1 MPAQPQPQPRLRQG
15 RSRSAAEA
23 RPRRE
28 RVVWLGDG
36 LLNDHTDGHVDN
48 LARFV
53 APGGSR
59 SRSGRRRSQRGE
71 VYADAAEALLDA
83 DLDVVLPLPG
93 LVEEDGESIPASYMN
108 FYIGNAVVV
117 VPQYGAPNDAAA
129 VTASSAVPRTA
140 LHRRPAR
147 RPHPDRRRK
156 LPLHQ
161 PAGAASGTSSASTKL
176 IHGGLRYLE
185 HFEFGLVRES
195 LKERETLWR
204 IAPHVISPLRFVL
217 PHHAGLRPRW
227 LLRTGLW
234 IYDHLGGR
242 RLMPDT
248 RSIDLGTHPA
258 GAPLKP
264 GFVRGWEYSDA
275 SVDDARLVILNAR
288 DAADRGATI
297 LTRHRLTRAGRTA
310 EGWRL
315 DMARDDGSH
324 GTYYARALV
333 NAAGPAVLDVLSLV
347 GARST
352 HRVARI
358 RGSHIVVPRL
368 FDHGFAYLFQLADK
382 RICFA
387 IPYERDFTLI
397 GTTESDHG
405 GPLDRVEPTKDEID
419 YLCVA
424 ANDYFRRAISAADVV
439 WSFAGVRAL
448 IDPGDGRPE
457 AASRGYRIELDA
469 PRMAPAPLLS
479 ILAERSPPIAGWP
492 RRPSTPC
499 PVHRPVQTAALD
511 RLGGAA
517 WRRLS
522 SAGPRRARSRL
533 GCPLSIPRHR
543 RATDR
548 RSLRHAG
555 ARLAGQRA
563 LMERS
568 RTGFRWWTVGR
579 RSRLLHDAGVGAHGR
594 RHAVAPIQIGLE
606 GGRRRPR

>member
-1 MPAQPQPQPRLRQG
+1 MSTNDVSFDLAIIG
-15 RSRSAAEA
+15 GGINGCGIA
-23 RPRRE
+23 R
-28 RVVWLGDG
+28 
-36 LLNDHTDGHVDN
+36 
-48 LARFV
+48 
-53 APGGSR
+53 
-59 SRSGRRRSQRGE
+59 
-71 VYADAAEALLDA
+71 DAAGRGARVLLLDQG
-83 DLDVVLPLPG
+83 DL
-93 LVEEDGESIPASYMN
+93 
-108 FYIGNAVVV
+108 
-117 VPQYGAPNDAAA
+117 
-129 VTASSAVPRTA
+129 
-140 LHRRPAR
+140 
-147 RPHPDRRRK
+147 
-156 LPLHQ
+156 
-161 PAGAASGTSSASTKL
+161 ASGTSSASTKL

-324 GTYYARALV
+324 GTCYARALV

-387 IPYERDFTLI
+387 IPYESDFTLI

-448 IDPGDGRPE
+448 IDPGDRRPE

-469 PRMAPAPLLS
+469 ANSACPLLS
-479 ILAERSPPIAGWP
+479 ILGGKITTYRRLAEEAVDCLAPFIDQFKQPHWTAFEALPGGDFPAQGRDALAAGLAARYP
-492 RRPSTPC
+492 FLG
-499 PVHRPVQTAALD
+499 TAAPRIAAAYGTLAPGW
-511 RLGGAA
+511 LGNARSWSDLGQDFGGGLSAAEVDYCMTREWARTVDDMLWRRSKLGLRVGAA
-517 WRRLS
+517 
-522 SAGPRRARSRL
+522 GRADL
-533 GCPLSIPRHR
+533 HR
-543 RATDR
+543 YMT
-548 RSLRHAG
+548 
-555 ARLAGQRA
+555 ARC
-563 LMERS
+563 S
-568 RTGFRWWTVGR
+568 
-579 RSRLLHDAGVGAHGR
+579 
-594 RHAVAPIQIGLE
+594 
-606 GGRRRPR
+606 